1 VSSRVMEPFKLTKV
15 DTAIPLAA
23 TVDEAEGKI

>member
-1 VSSRVMEPFKLTKV
+1 MEPFKLTKV